1 MASDQTPSRNATN
14 LLQGLVIRSQA
25 GFMSVRTAEGDV
37 LCRVRGRLRR
47 GRAEGDLVAV
57 GDQVLIETHADGS
70 GSIAQVLPRKSV
82 LSRRLS
88 GVNYEYQQIL
98 LANPDQV
105 VLVFA
110 CAQPDPSL
118 RMLDRFLVVS
128 EKQKIP
134 AVVVANKLD
143 LVPPE
148 RARELFEVYRRIGY
162 DLIYTST
169 LTGEG
174 IPELKSRL
182 QGKLNSLAG
191 PSGVGKTSLLNSVQP
206 GLALQVGSVS
216 RGLQGKGMHTT
227 QVKQLFPLDGGG
239 YLADVPGLRTLALWD
254 VQGEELDAYFREI
267 APLVPECQFNDC
279 THSREPGCAVRSA
292 AESGRIDP
300 RRYDSYLRLRFG
312 GKLVQAEDEE
322 IDFETFD

>member
-1 MASDQTPSRNATN
+1 MSSDRTPARDTAN
-14 LLQGLVIRSQA
+14 LLQGLVIRSLA
-25 GFMSVRTAEGDV
+25 GYMTVRTAQSDV

-57 GDQVLIETHADGS
+57 GDQVMIEIHEDGS

-82 LSRRLS
+82 LSRQLS

-110 CAQPDPSL
+110 CAQPDPSM
-118 RMLDRFLVVS
+118 RMLDRFLVVA
-128 EKQKIP
+128 ERQEIP
-134 AVVVANKLD
+134 AVIVANKLD
-143 LVPPE
+143 LVP
-148 RARELFEVYRRIGY
+148 REQAQALFEGYRRIGY

-174 IPELKSRL
+174 IPELRERL
-182 QGKLNSLAG
+182 RGKLNSLAG

-206 GLALQVGSVS
+206 GLALEVGAVS
-216 RGLQGKGMHTT
+216 RGLVGKGRHTT

-254 VQGEELDAYFREI
+254 IQGEELDAYFREI

-279 THSREPGCAVRSA
+279 THSHEPGCAVRSA

>member
-1 MASDQTPSRNATN
+1 MSSDRTPARDTAN

-25 GFMSVRTAEGDV
+25 GYMTVRTPQGDV
-37 LCRVRGRLRR
+37 LCRVRGKLRQ

-57 GDQVLIETHADGS
+57 GDQVLIARHDDGS
-70 GSIAQVLPRKSV
+70 GSIHQILPRKSV
-82 LSRRLS
+82 LSRKLS

-118 RMLDRFLVVS
+118 RMLDRFLVVA
-128 EKQKIP
+128 EKQEIP
-134 AVVVANKLD
+134 AVIVANKLD
-143 LVPPE
+143 LVP
-148 RARELFEVYRRIGY
+148 REQAQALFEGYRRIGY

-174 IPELKSRL
+174 IPELRERL
-182 QGKLNSLAG
+182 RGKLNSLAG

-206 GLALQVGSVS
+206 GLALEVGAVS
-216 RGLQGKGMHTT
+216 RGWSASRHTT
-227 QVKQLFPLDGGG
+227 HGNSCSSGRGG
-239 YLADVPGLRTLALWD
+239 YLADVPASPLALLD
-254 VQGEELDAYFREI
+254 IQCEELHAYFREI
-267 APLVPECQFNDC
+267 APLAPECQFNDC
-279 THSREPGCAVRSA
+279 THSHEPGCAVRSA

>member
-1 MASDQTPSRNATN
+1 MASDQTPSRNAAN

-57 GDQVLIETHADGS
+57 GDQALIEIHEDGS

-82 LSRRLS
+82 LSRQLS

-239 YLADVPGLRTLALWD
+239 YLADIPGLRTLALWD

>member
-1 MASDQTPSRNATN
+1 MASDRNPLKN
-14 LLQGLVIRSQA
+14 SPDLLQGLVIRSLA
-25 GFMSVRTAEGDV
+25 GYMTVRTAQGDV

-57 GDQVLIETHADGS
+57 GDQALIEIHEDGS

-82 LSRRLS
+82 LSRQLS

-105 VLVFA
+105 LFVFA

-118 RMLDRFLVVS
+118 RMLDRFLVVA
-128 EKQKIP
+128 EKQQIQ
-134 AVVVANKLD
+134 AVIVANKLD
-143 LVPPE
+143 LVT
-148 RARELFEVYRRIGY
+148 REHAQALFEVYRRIGY

-182 QGKLNSLAG
+182 QGKLNSMAG
-191 PSGVGKTSLLNSVQP
+191 PSGVGKTSLLNSLQP
-206 GLALQVGSVS
+206 GLAQEVGAVS
-216 RGLQGKGMHTT
+216 RGLTGKGMHTT

-254 VQGEELDAYFREI
+254 IQGEELDAYFREI

-279 THSREPGCAVRSA
+279 THSHEPGCAVRKA
-292 AESGRIDP
+292 AEEGRIDP

>member
-57 GDQVLIETHADGS
+57 GDQVLIEIHADGS

-239 YLADVPGLRTLALWD
+239 YLADIPGLRTLALWD

>member
-1 MASDQTPSRNATN
+1 MASDRTPTKNAPN
-14 LLQGLVIRSQA
+14 LLQGLVIRSLA
-25 GFMSVRTAEGDV
+25 GYMTVRTAQSDV

-57 GDQVLIETHADGS
+57 GDQVMIETHEDGS

-82 LSRRLS
+82 LSRQLS

-118 RMLDRFLVVS
+118 RMLDRFLVVA
-128 EKQKIP
+128 ERQEIP
-134 AVVVANKLD
+134 AVIVANKLD
-143 LVPPE
+143 LVP
-148 RARELFEVYRRIGY
+148 REDAEALFEVYRRVGY

-206 GLALQVGSVS
+206 GLALEVGAVS

-227 QVKQLFPLDGGG
+227 QVKQLFPLDAGG

-254 VQGEELDAYFREI
+254 IQGEELDAYFREI
-267 APLVPECQFNDC
+267 ALLVPECQFNDC
-279 THSREPGCAVRSA
+279 THSHEPGCAVREA
-292 AESGRIDP
+292 AEDGRIDP

>member
-1 MASDQTPSRNATN
+1 MASDQTPSRNAAN

-57 GDQVLIETHADGS
+57 GDQVLIEIHADGS

-239 YLADVPGLRTLALWD
+239 YLADIPGLRTLALWD

>member
-1 MASDQTPSRNATN
+1 MASDRTPTKNAPN
-14 LLQGLVIRSQA
+14 LLQGLVIRSLA
-25 GFMSVRTAEGDV
+25 GYMTVRTAQSDV

-57 GDQVLIETHADGS
+57 GDQVMIETHEDGS

-82 LSRRLS
+82 LSRQLS

-110 CAQPDPSL
+110 CAQPDPSM
-118 RMLDRFLVVS
+118 RMLDRFLVVA
-128 EKQKIP
+128 ERQEIP
-134 AVVVANKLD
+134 AVIVANKVD
-143 LVPPE
+143 LVP
-148 RARELFEVYRRIGY
+148 REDAEALFEVYRRVGY

-206 GLALQVGSVS
+206 GLALEVGAVS

-227 QVKQLFPLDGGG
+227 QVKQLFPLDAGG

-254 VQGEELDAYFREI
+254 IQGEELDAYFREI
-267 APLVPECQFNDC
+267 ALLVPECQFNDC
-279 THSREPGCAVRSA
+279 THSHEPGCAVREA
-292 AESGRIDP
+292 AEDGRIDP